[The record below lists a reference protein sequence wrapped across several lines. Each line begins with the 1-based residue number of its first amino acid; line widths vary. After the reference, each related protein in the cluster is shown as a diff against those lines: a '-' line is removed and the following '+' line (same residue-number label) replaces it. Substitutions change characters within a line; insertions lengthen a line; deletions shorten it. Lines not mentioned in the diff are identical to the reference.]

1 MLLLRL
7 IYTSI
12 VYCSDS
18 EEEKPAVKTPV
29 TANSPFLPRAVA
41 ASLKRK
47 VEPAPSP
54 VKPPIAVTSKPIS
67 PVQKTE
73 LPKPNR
79 YF

>member
-67 PVQKTE
+67 PVQKTD

-79 YF
+79 